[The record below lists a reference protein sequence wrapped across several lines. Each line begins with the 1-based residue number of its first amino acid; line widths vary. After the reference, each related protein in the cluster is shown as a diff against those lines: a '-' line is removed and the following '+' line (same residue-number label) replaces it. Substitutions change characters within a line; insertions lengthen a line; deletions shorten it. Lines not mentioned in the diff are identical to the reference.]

1 MPTTPKPK
9 AKVSV
14 SKEPKVVTTPKPKP
28 EPAPK
33 ANVFDVLTAAL
44 VVIEAEKAQYPSPV
58 EGRLSQV
65 QRAINGALDS
75 LKTAGHLARERRG

>member
-1 MPTTPKPK
+1 MPNTPKPK
-9 AKVSV
+9 AHAKASAA
-14 SKEPKVVTTPKPKP
+14 KAAPKPKP
-28 EPAPK
+28 EPK
-33 ANVFDVLTAAL
+33 ADVFDVLTAAL

-75 LKTAGHLARERRG
+75 KKMAGHLARERRG